1 MGLIRQKSFAKKVA
15 QRHKAETSQ
24 IVQSFRRFH
33 CESMR
38 QFKKTLKAYGGLSTV
53 HGVPYILD
61 EGQHPLEKMLWI
73 FLVGIGCWV
82 VAYLSLKIYDDW
94 QANPVITTVSTT
106 GYSIKNIPYPSIT
119 ICAQGSIR
127 EISGDV
133 NYSTLFS
140 HALRKNLQFL
150 QPPQEIFS
158 LPHILFQTFLP

>member
-1 MGLIRQKSFAKKVA
+1 MGLIRQNSFAKRVA
-15 QRHKAETSQ
+15 QRHKADTNQ

-33 CESMR
+33 CEIMR
-38 QFKKTLKAYGGLSTV
+38 QFKKTLKGYGGSSTV

-119 ICAQGSIR
+119 ICAQGSMR
-127 EISGDV
+127 EITGDL
-133 NYSTLFS
+133 N
-140 HALRKNLQFL
+140 
-150 QPPQEIFS
+150 
-158 LPHILFQTFLP
+158 